1 LAHYDAFISYSHA
14 KDKPVAAALQ
24 AVVQTLGKPWYRRR
38 ALRLFRDDT
47 SLSATP
53 GLWPSIE
60 QALAQS
66 RFLILLASPEAAASQ
81 WVGKEVAYWLAHK
94 SGATLLI
101 ALTDGDLAWD
111 SVAGDFRPSGA
122 PALPQALKGG
132 FAAEP
137 KWVDLRSYRERPD
150 PRDGRFI
157 EAGADFAAAI
167 HGLPKEDLL
176 SQELRQQRRALSLAT
191 SAAGVLLLLGGV
203 AVWQWQAA
211 LAAQRLAQEQRDRA
225 ERTLA
230 AATETANT
238 FIFDMA
244 QELRNRQGMPVDLT
258 RKILDRARG
267 LQRQLVE
274 SGEVAPNLLRSEAA
288 ALIELATTL
297 RLQGDTGAGLE
308 AAERARDIMHVLLAR
323 MPNNARWQHDLAVS
337 YERIGDV
344 QMAEG
349 RREQALESY
358 RMNLAI
364 MEELVASDP
373 GNAEWR
379 RGLPTSL
386 RKIALALEASGR
398 AQEALATIRKSLAA
412 VEALIAAN
420 PTDRSAQ
427 RDLSITHIEIGD
439 LLVSIGRRE
448 EALEAYRRSIAIDE
462 RLVAADPSDTA
473 SQRDLSISNDR
484 IGNVHLAMGRAED
497 ALASYRKS
505 LAIRSKLATTDR
517 GNTQWQHDVSQ
528 SLDLVGDVLV
538 RLGRNAEALDI
549 YRQRLAIVEGLASA
563 DRGNAEWQRDLAF
576 SKSKL
581 GNVLSRTGR
590 RDEALTFY
598 QQSLAIIERLAS
610 ADPGNAQWQRD
621 LSVAYNKTGDMLE
634 VVGRDEEAQAA
645 YRADLAVSEKLVAT
659 DPRNTEWQRDLSISY
674 ERLGAILV
682 KTGRRPEALDA
693 YRKTLTIRE
702 RLAAADAGSALW
714 QTDLVLGLF
723 QVARLGDNPRAN
735 LSRALEIL
743 QGLDREGRLSADQRR
758 WINTIAQELAKLPR

>member
-38 ALRLFRDDT
+38 AMRVFRDDT

-81 WVGKEVAYWLAHK
+81 WVGKEVAYWLEHRG
-94 SGATLLI
+94 SDTLLI
-101 ALTDGDLAWD
+101 ALTEGDLSWD
-111 SVAGDFRPSGA
+111 SGTGDFRSSGT
-122 PALPQALKGG
+122 PALPEALKGR
-132 FAAEP
+132 FTAEP
-137 KWVDLRSYRERPD
+137 KWVDLRDHRERPD

-176 SQELRQQRRALSLAT
+176 SQELRQQRRALSLAW
-191 SAAGVLLLLGGV
+191 SAAGVLLLLAGA

-211 LAAQRLAQEQRDRA
+211 LAAQRLAQEHRDRA

-230 AATETANT
+230 AATKTANA
-238 FIFDMA
+238 FVFEMA

-274 SGEVAPNLLRSEAA
+274 SGEIASDLLHSEVG
-288 ALIELATTL
+288 ALTELATTL
-297 RLQGDTGAGLE
+297 RLQGDTRAALE
-308 AAERARDIMHVLLAR
+308 AAERAREIASALIAR
-323 MPNNARWQHDLAVS
+323 APDNARWQHDLAVS
-337 YERIGDV
+337 HERVGDI

-358 RMNLAI
+358 RVNLAI
-364 MEELVASDP
+364 MERLVARDP
-373 GNAEWR
+373 DNVEWR

-398 AQEALATIRKSLAA
+398 TEEALDTVHRRLTL
-412 VEALIAAN
+412 VEALIASN
-420 PTDRSAQ
+420 PSDRSAQ

-439 LLVSIGRRE
+439 LLVSMGRRE
-448 EALEAYRRSIAIDE
+448 EALAAYRRSIEIDE

-473 SQRDLSISNDR
+473 SHRDLSISNDR
-484 IGNVHLAMGRAED
+484 IANIQLAMGRAED

-505 LAIRSKLATTDR
+505 LVIRLKLAATDR

-528 SLDLVGDVLV
+528 SLDFVGNVLV
-538 RLGRNAEALDI
+538 TLGRNAEALDI
-549 YRQRLAIVEGLASA
+549 YRQRLAIAELLASA

-576 SKSKL
+576 SMSKL

-590 RDEALTFY
+590 RDEALTLY
-598 QQSLAIIERLAS
+598 RQSLAIIERFAS
-610 ADPGNAQWQRD
+610 ADPGNTQWQRD
-621 LSVAYNKTGDMLE
+621 LSVAYNKVGDMLE
-634 VVGRDEEAQAA
+634 AASRDEEALAA
-645 YRADLAVSEKLVAT
+645 YRADLAVSEKLVAVE
-659 DPRNTEWQRDLSISY
+659 PRNTEWQRDLSISY
-674 ERLGAILV
+674 ERIGAILL
-682 KTGRRPEALDA
+682 KTGRRADAVEAI
-693 YRKTLTIRE
+693 RKARAIRE
-702 RLAAADAGSALW
+702 RLAAADPGNAQW
-714 QTDLVLGLF
+714 QSDLVISLMQAAG
-723 QVARLGDNPRAN
+723 LGDDPRAN

-743 QGLDREGRLSADQRR
+743 RRLDREGRLGADQRR
-758 WINTIAQELAKLPR
+758 WIDVITRELAKLLR